1 MRLSHKRKVAA
12 KKAGI
17 IPRLQ
22 RLHRQ
27 FGPSGIMQ
35 LYPGE
40 KVVFFIGSRQRV
52 SKSSM
57 MDQAILDSCL
67 QQRKVTA
74 VTAADSSLYQRA
86 LERVGKA
93 LRDLFPG
100 KLSGLFGS
108 RTRSA

>member
-12 KKAGI
+12 KKAGF

-22 RLHRQ
+22 RFHRQ

-35 LYPGE
+35 LHPGE
-40 KVVFFIGSRQRV
+40 KVVCFIGSRQRV

-57 MDQAILDSCL
+57 MDQAIVDSWL
-67 QQRKVTA
+67 QERKVTA
-74 VTAADSSLYQRA
+74 VTAADSSVYQRA
-86 LERVGKA
+86 LERAGKA
-93 LRDLFPG
+93 LRELCPD
-100 KLSGLFGS
+100 KLSSLFGS

>member
-12 KKAGI
+12 KKAGV

-22 RLHRQ
+22 CLQRQ

-35 LYPGE
+35 LHPGE
-40 KVVFFIGSRQRV
+40 KVVCFMGSRQRV

-57 MDQAILDSCL
+57 MDQVILDSWL
-67 QQRKVTA
+67 QQRKVTV

-86 LERVGKA
+86 LDRVGKA
-93 LRDLFPG
+93 LRELCPG